1 MKENRLLTERKRLI
15 ERCTSAYIL
24 HIQPSKRMFGNI
36 FYKIASYGTLIKF
49 NLIFQ

>member
-1 MKENRLLTERKRLI
+1 MKENGLLTERERLI
-15 ERCTSAYIL
+15 ERAYIL
-24 HIQPSKRMFGNI
+24 HIQPSKKMFSNI